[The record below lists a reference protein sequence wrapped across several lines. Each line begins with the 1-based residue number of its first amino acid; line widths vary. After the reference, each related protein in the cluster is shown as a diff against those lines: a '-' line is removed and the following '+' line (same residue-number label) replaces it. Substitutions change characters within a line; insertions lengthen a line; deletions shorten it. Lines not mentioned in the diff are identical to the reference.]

1 MKLSIPGLL
10 GAAIASVLVGGL
22 VFVVAATHAGSAP
35 GNGQRRFDAPGCEPA
50 SYAGPGASP
59 ALSEPRNCPGPKVVI
74 FARVKRSGSGWRV
87 TWDGSRSFD
96 PVGQKLVGFEWA
108 LPPGHH
114 RVGSKIVVHYR
125 RPGPHI
131 VVLHVI
137 DDSGSVGTAGYSVNL
152 R

>member
-1 MKLSIPGLL
+1 MPGLL
-10 GAAIASVLVGGL
+10 GAAIAAVLVGGL
-22 VFVVAATHAGSAP
+22 VFVAAGTSVGSAP
-35 GNGQRRFDAPGCEPA
+35 GNGQRQFDAPGCEPA
-50 SYAGPGASP
+50 SYAGPGAAP
-59 ALSEPRNCPGPKVVI
+59 HYLRLRNCPRPKAVI

-96 PVGQKLVGFEWA
+96 PVGQRLVGFEWA

-114 RVGSKIVVHYR
+114 RAGPKIVVHYR
-125 RPGPHI
+125 RPGPHV